1 VGRPGHGYIERVP
14 AVSAPC
20 RSCGAPLR
28 LSVVDLGLQPL
39 ANSFVT
45 VDQLERAEPRYPLCV
60 YVCDR
65 CWLMQIDGEP
75 VPEEIFN
82 DYAYFSSYSDSWL
95 EHARRYSEE
104 MIERLG
110 LGEHSLVLEVASND
124 GYLLRNFVERGIR
137 ALGVDPAA
145 NVAEAAVAAGVPTEV
160 AFFGR
165 KTGEGLRSRGVRADL
180 LIANNVLAHVPDV
193 NDFVAGLA
201 TVLAPGGILTA
212 EFHHVLRLLEGRQ
225 FDTIYH
231 EHYSYLSLTSA
242 KTILARHG
250 LTVLDV
256 DEIPTHGGSLR
267 VYAAHEGEEA
277 ASVGELL
284 EREQT
289 AGLTAPAP
297 YERLSAVA
305 ESIKQDLLAFLE
317 AARADGRRVVAY
329 GAPAKGNTLLNYCGI
344 STDLVLFTVDR
355 SPHKQ
360 GRFLPGSHL
369 PIHAPDRIFEARPD
383 YVLLLAWNLK
393 DEIVEQMSAVRE
405 WGGRFVV
412 PIPEVSIL
420 S

>member
-1 VGRPGHGYIERVP
+1 VP

-110 LGEHSLVLEVASND
+110 LGQHSLVLEVASND

-160 AFFGR
+160 AFFGHQ
-165 KTGEGLRSRGVRADL
+165 TGEGLRSRGVRADL

-242 KTILARHG
+242 QTILARHG

-284 EREQT
+284 ERERA
-289 AGLTAPAP
+289 AGLTAHAP

-305 ESIKQDLLAFLE
+305 ESVKKDLLAFLK

-360 GRFLPGSHL
+360 GRYLPGSHL
-369 PIHAPDRIFEARPD
+369 PIHTPEQIFDARPD

>member
-1 VGRPGHGYIERVP
+1 
-14 AVSAPC
+14 
-20 RSCGAPLR
+20 
-28 LSVVDLGLQPL
+28 
-39 ANSFVT
+39 
-45 VDQLERAEPRYPLCV
+45 
-60 YVCDR
+60 
-65 CWLMQIDGEP
+65 MQIDGEP
-75 VPEEIFN
+75 VSEEIFN

-110 LGEHSLVLEVASND
+110 LGEDSLVLEVASND
-124 GYLLRNFVERGIR
+124 GYLLRNFVERGVR
-137 ALGVDPAA
+137 VLGVDPAA
-145 NVAEAAVAAGVPTEV
+145 NVAEAAVAVGVPTEV

-165 KTGEGLRSRGVRADL
+165 QTGEGLRSRGVRADL

-201 TVLAPGGILTA
+201 AVLAPGGILTA

-242 KTILARHG
+242 QTILARHG

-256 DEIPTHGGSLR
+256 DELTTHGGSLR
-267 VYAAHEGEEA
+267 VYAAHEGEE
-277 ASVGELL
+277 SVSVAELL
-284 EREQT
+284 ERERT

-305 ESIKQDLLAFLE
+305 ESVKKDLLAFLE

>member
-1 VGRPGHGYIERVP
+1 VP
-14 AVSAPC
+14 AVPAPC

-75 VPEEIFN
+75 VSEEIFN

-104 MIERLG
+104 MTERLG
-110 LGEHSLVLEVASND
+110 LGQHSLVLEVASND
-124 GYLLRNFVERGIR
+124 GYLLRNFVERGVQV
-137 ALGVDPAA
+137 LGVDPAA
-145 NVAEAAVAAGVPTEV
+145 NVAEAAVAIGVPTEV

-165 KTGEGLRSRGVRADL
+165 QTGEGLRSRGVRADL

-201 TVLAPGGILTA
+201 RVLAPDGILTA

-242 KTILARHG
+242 QTIFARHG

-256 DEIPTHGGSLR
+256 DELTTHGGSLR
-267 VYAAHEGEEA
+267 VYVAHEGEEA
-277 ASVGELL
+277 ASVAELL
-284 EREQT
+284 ERERT

-305 ESIKQDLLAFLE
+305 ESVKQDLLAFLE

>member
-1 VGRPGHGYIERVP
+1 VLAVPG
-14 AVSAPC
+14 PC
-20 RSCGAPLR
+20 RSCGAPL
-28 LSVVDLGLQPL
+28 LFSVVDLGLQPL

-60 YVCDR
+60 YVCDG
-65 CWLMQIDGEP
+65 CWLMQIEGDP
-75 VPEEIFN
+75 VSEEIFT

-110 LGEHSLVLEVASND
+110 LGQHSFVVEVASND

-137 ALGVDPAA
+137 ALGVEPAA
-145 NVAEAAVAAGVPTEV
+145 NVAEEAVALGVPTDV
-160 AFFGR
+160 TFFGR
-165 KTGEGLRSRGVRADL
+165 RTGERLRSRGVRADL

-201 TVLAPGGILTA
+201 RVLAPSGILTA

-231 EHYSYLSLTSA
+231 EHFSYLSLTSA
-242 KTILARHG
+242 QTILARQG

-256 DEIPTHGGSLR
+256 DEMSTHGGSLR

-284 EREQT
+284 ERERT
-289 AGLTAPAP
+289 AGLTTHAP
-297 YERLSAVA
+297 YERLSPVA
-305 ESIKQDLLAFLE
+305 ESVKQDLLAFLE

-369 PIHAPDRIFEARPD
+369 PIHAPERIFEARPD

-393 DEIVEQMSAVRE
+393 DEIVEEMSAVRE

-412 PIPEVSIL
+412 PIPEITIL
-420 S
+420 E

>member
-1 VGRPGHGYIERVP
+1 VP
-14 AVSAPC
+14 AVPAPC

-45 VDQLERAEPRYPLCV
+45 ADQLERAEPRYPLCV

-75 VPEEIFN
+75 VAEEIFS

-110 LGEHSLVLEVASND
+110 LGQHSLVLEVASND
-124 GYLLRNFVERGIR
+124 GYLLRNFVERGVQV
-137 ALGVDPAA
+137 LGVDPAA
-145 NVAEAAVAAGVPTEV
+145 NVAEAAVAVGVPTEV

-165 KTGEGLRSRGVRADL
+165 QTGEGLRSRGVRADL

-201 TVLAPGGILTA
+201 RVLAPGGILTA

-242 KTILARHG
+242 QAIFARHG

-256 DEIPTHGGSLR
+256 DELTTHGGSLR

-277 ASVGELL
+277 ASVAELL
-284 EREQT
+284 ERERT

-305 ESIKQDLLAFLE
+305 ESVKQDLLAFLE